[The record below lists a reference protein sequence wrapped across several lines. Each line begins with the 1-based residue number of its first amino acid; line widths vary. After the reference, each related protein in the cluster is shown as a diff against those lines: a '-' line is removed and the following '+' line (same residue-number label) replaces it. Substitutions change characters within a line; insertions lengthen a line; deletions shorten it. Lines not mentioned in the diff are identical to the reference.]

1 VKLIPESA
9 FGSTFDSSKPFP
21 DFDPNFATLTEC
33 ADIGCILLNSAV
45 DTKEVTSAIADTL
58 GFEVPANATAPER
71 SGSNA
76 AVWLTP
82 RSWLI
87 LCPVSEE
94 FQLITR
100 INAAFPDKRVHASA
114 FTDYLCWL
122 KLGGKEADALL
133 TSGGFLSLEISG
145 LKLGYAKRTVLAGI
159 PVVVIRDG
167 EAEWTLGVERSR
179 SSYFVG
185 FLCDSAKRERGIAG
199 HVQ

>member
-1 VKLIPESA
+1 VKLKPESA
-9 FGSTFDSSKPFP
+9 FGSTFDSSKAFP
-21 DFDPNFATLTEC
+21 DFDPKFATLTER

-45 DTKEVTSAIADTL
+45 DTKEVTSTIVDTL
-58 GFEVPANATAPER
+58 GFEVPANATAPM
-71 SGSNA
+71 GSRPNA

-87 LCPVSEE
+87 LCPVSGE

-100 INAAFPDKRVHASA
+100 VNAAFPDKRVHASA

-122 KLGGKEADALL
+122 ELAGKEAETLL

-145 LKLGYAKRTVLAGI
+145 LKIGYAKRTLLAGI

-167 EAEWTLGVERSR
+167 EAVWTLGVERSR
-179 SSYFVG
+179 SAYFAS
-185 FLCDSAKRERGIAG
+185 FLRDSAKRERGIAG
-199 HVQ
+199 RVQ